1 MQHAWQ
7 TFVQL
12 LPISE
17 QSARGHICLYI
28 TLYNCQM
35 CMHCKKVVGFY
46 DKDLKLAKE
55 ILQNAVGIF

>member
-35 CMHCKKVVGFY
+35 CMHCNRVAGFY
-46 DKDLKLAKE
+46 VIDLKFAIK
-55 ILQNAVGIF
+55 IL

>member
-28 TLYNCQM
+28 TLYNC
-35 CMHCKKVVGFY
+35 
-46 DKDLKLAKE
+46 
-55 ILQNAVGIF
+55 